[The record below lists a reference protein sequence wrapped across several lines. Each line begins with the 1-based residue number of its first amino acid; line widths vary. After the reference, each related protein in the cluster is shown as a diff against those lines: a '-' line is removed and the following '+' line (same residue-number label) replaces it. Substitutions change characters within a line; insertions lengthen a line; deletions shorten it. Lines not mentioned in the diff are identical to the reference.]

1 MNKAN
6 LTFIGGGNMTRSIV
20 IGLLAGG
27 YNPDRICVT
36 NRTLDN
42 LAFFQEECK
51 VRTTQN
57 NREGIINADIIILAV
72 KPNQIKGVCEEFIG
86 ISCDFRPLIISV
98 AVGVPIKLLQQWLK
112 SNSAIIR
119 AMPNAPIS
127 VGASATALFASE
139 QVTKQQRNLV
149 ESILQAVG
157 LVVWLSLENQIDAV
171 AALSGSGPAYISFV
185 MEAFQEAAKPLQLSK
200 EVVQLLMAQTMLG
213 TARMFLEKEQNVIQ
227 LRRFVTSPGGITE
240 QAMKILELGN
250 LPKLFNN
257 ALKAALQHA
266 KELSAALEKA
276 V

>member
-6 LTFIGGGNMTRSIV
+6 LTFIGGGNMARSIV
-20 IGLLAGG
+20 MGLLADG

-42 LAFFQEECK
+42 LTFFQEECK

-57 NREGIINADIIILAV
+57 NREGITNADIIVLAV
-72 KPNQIKGVCEEFIG
+72 KPNQIKGVCEELTG

-112 SNSAIIR
+112 SDLAIIR
-119 AMPNAPIS
+119 AMPNAPVS
-127 VGASATALFASE
+127 VGAGATALFASE

-149 ESILQAVG
+149 ESILRVVG

-185 MEAFQEAAKPLQLSK
+185 MEALQEAAKPLQLSK
-200 EVVQLLMAQTMLG
+200 EVVQLLIAQTVLG
-213 TARMFLEKEQNVIQ
+213 TARMFLEKEQNVVQ

-250 LPKLFNN
+250 LPKLFDN
-257 ALKAALQHA
+257 ALRAALQRA
-266 KELSAALEKA
+266 RELSAALEKA